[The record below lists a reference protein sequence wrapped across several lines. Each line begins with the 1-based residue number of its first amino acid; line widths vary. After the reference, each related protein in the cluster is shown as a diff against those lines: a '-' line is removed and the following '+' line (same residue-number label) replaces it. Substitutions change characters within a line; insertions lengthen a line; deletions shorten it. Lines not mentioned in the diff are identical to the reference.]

1 MMAATIKAIGLPTKA
16 FGTSLC
22 SNLSRIVEKMNNTR
36 AHHSQ
41 LRAVDDLAKTALF
54 VGKRCQ
60 ARQATQRISVPQPPP

>member
-36 AHHSQ
+36 ANPNG
-41 LRAVDDLAKTALF
+41 VPIEYTNICAKL
-54 VGKRCQ
+54 
-60 ARQATQRISVPQPPP
+60 